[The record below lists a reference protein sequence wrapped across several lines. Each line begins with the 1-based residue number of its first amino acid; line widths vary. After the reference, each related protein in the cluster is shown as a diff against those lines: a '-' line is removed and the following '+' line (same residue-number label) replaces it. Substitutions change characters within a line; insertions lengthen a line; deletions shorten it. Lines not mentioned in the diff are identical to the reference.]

1 MIDLEP
7 ICRILIKYFL
17 DYLRKKQTND
27 REDEEPILSSNQVLI
42 LLESLLTVSIESP
55 FIDLKTIV
63 TVLTSCK
70 IPQITTNK
78 SNDSIKNSEQID
90 YKFKMNNLVKSFL
103 NQSSFT
109 HKNQSIETTE
119 CLVSTKTSKDL
130 FTYYSRKYF
139 HSYNG
144 LRIVLNEC
152 ETNLTYL
159 NAYRKNHLK
168 QLLNTNQEQL
178 SNNKSLSF
186 NLIEE
191 AVQAKANCSN
201 LINDLDYFYKFIS
214 LPIFNFVIDNELD
227 KQFIEQITNLVLA
240 AQIATLITCS
250 ADLIL
255 TSQETLTKQLTDS
268 SFLCLAK
275 KSLAILDQYFQLIP
289 CHLTQNSN
297 VETSFIISYYLN
309 KILQHQKLSN
319 KNQQQDSLNIVHLTS
334 ELNLF
339 TAKLISMLNIVFTET
354 KSNNTVS
361 LQSFKDFNLF
371 SNYSNN
377 DLFNLFI
384 TNQFKLFPFLFNLLR
399 VSFSKC
405 HSIYSTI
412 QIVKPPLVVAESI
425 IEPNEPIK
433 NIDDP
438 SSDEES
444 NQTKEQ
450 SDDSDDYYMIRNL
463 FEDHSVNEIKQQQK
477 VILPIS
483 EEIKSDC
490 TSTLN
495 RSGVVSSSDA
505 TQILDTTFEL
515 DQTNTQAAIVLKYY
529 F

>member
-1 MIDLEP
+1 M
-7 ICRILIKYFL
+7 
-17 DYLRKKQTND
+17 
-27 REDEEPILSSNQVLI
+27 
-42 LLESLLTVSIESP
+42 
-55 FIDLKTIV
+55 
-63 TVLTSCK
+63 
-70 IPQITTNK
+70 
-78 SNDSIKNSEQID
+78 
-90 YKFKMNNLVKSFL
+90 
-103 NQSSFT
+103 
-109 HKNQSIETTE
+109 
-119 CLVSTKTSKDL
+119 
-130 FTYYSRKYF
+130 
-139 HSYNG
+139 
-144 LRIVLNEC
+144 
-152 ETNLTYL
+152 
-159 NAYRKNHLK
+159 
-168 QLLNTNQEQL
+168 
-178 SNNKSLSF
+178 
-186 NLIEE
+186 
-191 AVQAKANCSN
+191 
-201 LINDLDYFYKFIS
+201 
-214 LPIFNFVIDNELD
+214 
-227 KQFIEQITNLVLA
+227 
-240 AQIATLITCS
+240 
-250 ADLIL
+250 

-319 KNQQQDSLNIVHLTS
+319 KNQQQDSLNTVHLTS

-339 TAKLISMLNIVFTET
+339 TAKLISMLNVVFTET
-354 KSNNTVS
+354 KSNTIVS
-361 LQSFKDFNLF
+361 LQSFKDFSLF
-371 SNYSNN
+371 SNYSTN

-412 QIVKPPLVVAESI
+412 QIVKPPVVVVVVAVESI
-425 IEPNEPIK
+425 IEPSEPIK

-463 FEDHSVNEIKQQQK
+463 FEDHSVNETKQKQK